1 MADRP
6 STLDV
11 LLGGVHVARLHQEG
25 RLRPIRCEYTEAA
38 LQRWPG
44 NTPVLSCS
52 LPLMPRM
59 QDPTPFLEGLLPEGE
74 ARALIAA
81 DLRVVASDAWM
92 LLVRLG
98 RDVAGAVQV
107 VPVDRRDVASAPD
120 VDPYTEEEL
129 EEAVARLPSRP
140 LDIRDDSELSL
151 AGIQNKMTLVA
162 LPDGAWGRP
171 VGGYPSTHILKV
183 EDRRFPGLA
192 ELEAAALRLAADLGL
207 STVEARTV
215 DVGGLPCLIVS
226 RYDRRIEDGTVVRI
240 HQEDLCQALA
250 IDPTRSRG
258 GQANYERNGGPA
270 LRDAA
275 TLLRRFAA
283 DVQHEVRQLFRAM
296 VFTVVIGNADAHGK
310 NLSLLHPEPGRIEL
324 APLYDTVP
332 TALFDQL
339 PRRCAMSVNGVMSDL
354 ASITAADLIS
364 EVVGRSRWGLTPA
377 TARELLDEVLVDLGR
392 ALEEGVV
399 TGRLAGHVAERSRQ
413 LRDQLTAA

>member
-1 MADRP
+1 M
-6 STLDV
+6 
-11 LLGGVHVARLHQEG
+11 
-25 RLRPIRCEYTEAA
+25 
-38 LQRWPG
+38 
-44 NTPVLSCS
+44 
-52 LPLMPRM
+52 
-59 QDPTPFLEGLLPEGE
+59 
-74 ARALIAA
+74 
-81 DLRVVASDAWM
+81 
-92 LLVRLG
+92 
-98 RDVAGAVQV
+98 
-107 VPVDRRDVASAPD
+107 
-120 VDPYTEEEL
+120 
-129 EEAVARLPSRP
+129 
-140 LDIRDDSELSL
+140 
-151 AGIQNKMTLVA
+151 
-162 LPDGAWGRP
+162 
-171 VGGYPSTHILKV
+171 
-183 EDRRFPGLA
+183 
-192 ELEAAALRLAADLGL
+192 
-207 STVEARTV
+207 

>member
-6 STLDV
+6 SKLDV
-11 LLGGVHVARLHQEG
+11 LLGGAHVARLHQSG

-52 LPLMPRM
+52 LPLVPGM

-81 DLRVVASDAWM
+81 DLGIVASDAWM
-92 LLVRLG
+92 LLSRLG
-98 RDVAGAVQV
+98 RDVAGAVQL
-107 VPVDRRDVASAPD
+107 VPIDRHEVAAAPD
-120 VDPYTEEEL
+120 VDPYTDEAL
-129 EEAVARLPSRP
+129 AEAVARLPARP

-151 AGIQNKMTLVA
+151 AGIQNKMTLVE
-162 LPDGAWGRP
+162 LPDGGWGRP

-183 EDRRFPGLA
+183 EDRRFPGLV
-192 ELEAAALRLAADLGL
+192 EFEAAALHLAAELGL
-207 STVEARTV
+207 STVEPRTM
-215 DVGGLPCLIVS
+215 DIGGLPCLIVS
-226 RYDRRIEDGTVVRI
+226 RYDRRIKDGTVVRI

-250 IDPTRSRG
+250 MDPTRSRG
-258 GQANYERNGGPA
+258 GQAKYERYGGPSF
-270 LRDAA
+270 RDVAK
-275 TLLRRFAA
+275 LLRRFAA

-332 TALFDQL
+332 TILFDQL
-339 PRRCAMSVNGVMSDL
+339 PRQCAMSVNGVVNDL
-354 ASITAADLIS
+354 AAVTAADLVG
-364 EVVGRSRWGLTPA
+364 EAVGRSRWGLTQA
-377 TARELLDEVLVDLGR
+377 AARELLDEVLVDLSG
-392 ALEEGVV
+392 AAGEGVV
-399 TGRLAGHVAERSRQ
+399 SGRLADHVGERARQ
-413 LRDQLTAA
+413 LRDQLAAD

>member
-1 MADRP
+1 MGDRP
-6 STLDV
+6 SKFDV
-11 LLGGVHVARLHQEG
+11 LLGGAPVARIHQSG
-25 RLRPIRCEYTEAA
+25 RLRPIRCEYIEDA

-52 LPLMPRM
+52 LPLVPGM

-81 DLRVVASDAWM
+81 DLRIVASDAWM
-92 LLVRLG
+92 LLARLG
-98 RDVAGAVQV
+98 RDVAGAVQI
-107 VPVDRRDVASAPD
+107 VPIDRHEVAAAPD
-120 VDPYTEEEL
+120 VDPYTDDAL
-129 EEAVARLPSRP
+129 AQAVARLPARP

-151 AGIQNKMTLVA
+151 AGIQSKMTLVE

-183 EDRRFPGLA
+183 EDRRFPGLV
-192 ELEAAALRLAADLGL
+192 ELEAAALRLAAELGL
-207 STVEARTV
+207 STVEARTA

-226 RYDRRIEDGTVVRI
+226 RYDRRIDDGTVVRI

-250 IDPTRSRG
+250 IGPTRSRG
-258 GQANYERNGGPA
+258 GQAKYERHGGPT
-270 LRDAA
+270 LRAAA

-283 DVQHEVRQLFRAM
+283 DVPHEVRQLFRAM

-332 TALFDQL
+332 TVLFEQL
-339 PRRCAMSVNGVMSDL
+339 PRRCAMSVNGVVEDL
-354 ASITAADLIS
+354 ASVTAADLLD
-364 EVVGRSRWGLTPA
+364 EVVGRSRWGLTQA
-377 TARELLDEVLVDLGR
+377 AARDLLDEVLVELSD
-392 ALEEGVV
+392 AVEEGVV
-399 TGRLAGHVAERSRQ
+399 SGRLAGQVGKRAGQ
-413 LRDQLTAA
+413 LRTQLAAG